1 MILINKERKKSYF
14 PLYIAEIQKKKKNLK
29 IK

>member
-14 PLYIAEIQKKKKNLK
+14 PLYIAEIQKKKNLK

>member
-14 PLYIAEIQKKKKNLK
+14 PLYIAEIQKKKKK
-29 IK
+29 FKD